1 MTRVTT
7 GHMDLIDKWFDHIR
21 YIANVS
27 IYTWLVLKLTSQAS
41 GNHDLERPFALL
53 KISSFPNEFKIGLTT
68 LRLRERGCRALKDD
82 TLLPEER
89 KERDEEIVSGGKE
102 FEFK

>member
-1 MTRVTT
+1 M
-7 GHMDLIDKWFDHIR
+7 
-21 YIANVS
+21 YP
-27 IYTWLVLKLTSQAS
+27 YTLGWVLKLTSQAS

-89 KERDEEIVSGGKE
+89 KERDEEIVSGGKGVRIQIAGYAE
-102 FEFK
+102 PAIGSACE